1 MDRSGKNPPE
11 ETADLDGSVPLPE
24 VLRRSGLKV
33 TGTRLALLQLV
44 GARGR
49 HMTADEITAGL
60 HKAGVPADRVT
71 VYRNIDK
78 LLRTGLLVATHIPGR
93 ALRVGLCT
101 RPRSDHHHHIVC
113 QVCGRINETTGCCV
127 AGQWDQLK
135 SRMSE
140 QTGWTLTDHAMQYIG
155 ICPDCMAT
163 QPRSS
168 GD

>member
-1 MDRSGKNPPE
+1 MEYPGGTLNFPE
-11 ETADLDGSVPLPE
+11 L
-24 VLRRSGLKV
+24 LRGAGLKV

-44 GARGR
+44 GSRGR

-60 HKAGVPADRVT
+60 SKAGAPADRVT

-78 LLRTGLLVATHIPGR
+78 LLRSGLLIATHIPGR

-101 RPRSDHHHHIVC
+101 RPGADHHHHIVC
-113 QVCGRINETTGCCV
+113 HVCGRISETTGCCV

-135 SRMSE
+135 KRMSE

-155 ICPDCMAT
+155 ICPDCAAT
-163 QPRSS
+163 RPRAA
-168 GD
+168 DA

>member
-1 MDRSGKNPPE
+1 MDRSGTKPPPGPQ
-11 ETADLDGSVPLPE
+11 GSEGGPGLPE
-24 VLRRSGLKV
+24 LLRGSGLKV
-33 TGTRLALLQLV
+33 TGTRLALLHLV

-60 HKAGVPADRVT
+60 HRAGVPADRVT

-78 LLRTGLLVATHIPGR
+78 LLRSGLLIATHIPGR

-135 SRMSE
+135 KQLGE
-140 QTGWTLTDHAMQYIG
+140 QTGWILTDHAMQYIG
-155 ICPDCMAT
+155 ICPECAAT
-163 QPRSS
+163 QPRTP

>member
-1 MDRSGKNPPE
+1 VESEGADGVMNFPE
-11 ETADLDGSVPLPE
+11 L
-24 VLRRSGLKV
+24 LRGAGLKV

-44 GARGR
+44 GRRGR

-60 HKAGVPADRVT
+60 TKAGAPADRVT

-78 LLRTGLLVATHIPGR
+78 LLRSGLLIATHIPGR

-127 AGQWDQLK
+127 AGQWEQLK
-135 SRMSE
+135 KRLGE

-155 ICPDCMAT
+155 ICPDCAAT
-163 QPRSS
+163 RPRTADS
-168 GD
+168 